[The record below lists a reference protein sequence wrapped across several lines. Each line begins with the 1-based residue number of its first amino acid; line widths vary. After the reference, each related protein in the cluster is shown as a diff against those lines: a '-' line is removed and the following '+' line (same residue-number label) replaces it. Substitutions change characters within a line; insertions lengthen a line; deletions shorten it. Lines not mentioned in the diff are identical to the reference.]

1 MIIEAFPVGP
11 LASVCTILGDEKS
24 GEAIVIDPGAEAN
37 RIEKRLR
44 DKNLKLKQIIV
55 THAHLDHIG
64 GAFTL
69 KSLTGAPIYLND
81 KDLPLLHNLGEQAA
95 WLGMEEPDSAPPD
108 VLMAEGDTVG
118 LASCPAKVLCTPG
131 HTQGSVSLYFEGLKL
146 VVAGD
151 TLFAGSIGRTDL
163 PGGSFAD
170 IIQSIRTKLL
180 TLPDDTRVICGHGP
194 MTTIGEEREQN
205 PYLQGNSQF
214 I

>member
-11 LASVCTILGDEKS
+11 LASICTILGDERS

-37 RIEKRLR
+37 RIERRLH
-44 DKNLKLKQIIV
+44 DKNLTLKQIIV

-64 GAFTL
+64 GAFKL

-81 KDLPLLHNLGEQAA
+81 KDLPLLQKLGEQAA

-108 VLMAEGDTVG
+108 VLLAEGDTVG

-131 HTQGSVSLYFEGLKL
+131 HTQGSVSLYFEGLNL

-180 TLPDDTRVICGHGP
+180 TLPDETRVICGHGP
-194 MTTIGEEREQN
+194 MTTIGEEREGN
-205 PYLQGNSQF
+205 PYLQANSQF
-214 I
+214 V